1 MSGTHSTSTH
11 ACAVYDLTIKSEG
24 LDKSDVITW
33 FNEIAKK
40 WCFQLEKGEST
51 GYIHYQCR
59 ISLKVKVRLHTFLEK
74 IPDNMKVR
82 ASITSSNAKAVD
94 FYVMKDETRIEGP
107 WKDTDP
113 KPTSELL
120 NNLPRWVAKVINPD
134 LPKWEGWGEEAN
146 KTLDKINFFPWQ
158 KSVIDHSRIEPDN
171 RTINVIVDLLG
182 DRGKSWFVTLMVCL
196 NLVIDIAF
204 SNEIKDI
211 ARMIMNQPKKHCY
224 FVDLPKATDK
234 NHIHNFMASIEQ
246 LKNGRAYDDR
256 YRFQSA
262 VFDAPHVWI
271 FTNTVPP
278 TELLTR
284 NRWKIWG
291 INHQLELVPWELL
304 HHHIELHPIPE
315 VKLTLNIVR

>member
-1 MSGTHSTSTH
+1 M
-11 ACAVYDLTIKSEG
+11 
-24 LDKSDVITW
+24 
-33 FNEIAKK
+33 
-40 WCFQLEKGEST
+40 
-51 GYIHYQCR
+51 
-59 ISLKVKVRLHTFLEK
+59 
-74 IPDNMKVR
+74 
-82 ASITSSNAKAVD
+82 
-94 FYVMKDETRIEGP
+94 
-107 WKDTDP
+107 
-113 KPTSELL
+113 
-120 NNLPRWVAKVINPD
+120 
-134 LPKWEGWGEEAN
+134 
-146 KTLDKINFFPWQ
+146 Q
-158 KSVIDHSRIEPDN
+158 KCN
-171 RTINVIVDLLG
+171 
-182 DRGKSWFVTLMVCL
+182 GKSLPAWTFHLTNNKYRRTKASLCGFSWVSRKNYQAGSTFMRHNVCAI
-196 NLVIDIAF
+196 V
-204 SNEIKDI
+204 
-211 ARMIMNQPKKHCY
+211 P
-224 FVDLPKATDK
+224 DK